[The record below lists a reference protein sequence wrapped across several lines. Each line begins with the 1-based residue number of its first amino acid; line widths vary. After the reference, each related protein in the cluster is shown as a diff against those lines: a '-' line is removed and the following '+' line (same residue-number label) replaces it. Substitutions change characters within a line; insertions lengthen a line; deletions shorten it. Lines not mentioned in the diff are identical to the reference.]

1 MNMQS
6 HFNDSFI
13 FSKVKGKF
21 ESISV
26 CKAYSVFVKKKYQN
40 KDTWRDSKTYKLSN

>member
-13 FSKVKGKF
+13 FLKVKGKF

-26 CKAYSVFVKKKYQN
+26 CKAYSVFVKKSQN
-40 KDTWRDSKTYKLSN
+40 KDAWRDSKTYKLSN